1 MKDLIMDSALETW
14 LNNHNIHQFQ
24 IIEYNPWKG
33 RYCLLFDYQNKKCFL
48 KWNDSNIV
56 HSEHKKLLLKE
67 LAIYK
72 ILKEQQVTPIFFGGE
87 VFLTQYIDNA
97 ETLRS
102 ALIKLAENKKYKTF
116 LQIVQKTFE
125 TWNRAVKSISIS
137 NVDFPSG
144 EPIKLYRR
152 YLRSLLCSGPINTK
166 ANKFLT
172 QRNTLIYFLYRIGI
186 DWRVRKVL
194 SSLNKSLLP
203 IIHGDFHAN
212 NVLVDNDLNVYI
224 IDYENVGHGVA
235 EIEIAYMYSQ
245 IRLLCKN
252 KKELLDKIDLIMKS
266 EIINSYNMVLFD
278 YVLNHFNKAIKLN
291 NRFC

>member
-1 MKDLIMDSALETW
+1 MDSALETW

-72 ILKEQQVTPIFFGGE
+72 ILKAQQVTPIFFGGE

-97 ETLRS
+97 ETLRC
-102 ALIKLAENKKYKTF
+102 ALIKLAENKKYETF

-203 IIHGDFHAN
+203 IVHGDFHAN